1 MAPLWNHEWWKGRVR
16 VVLPVLCDEL
26 NVEIQGAGS
35 TTMRRRDLERGLEA
49 DEWFYI
55 QNAARLTGLRV
66 LDLRRDPP
74 PDLALEVEGT
84 RSALDRLAIYE
95 ALGVREVWRYDG
107 EAIHVHR
114 LRPDGQSEVVPD
126 SPTFPALPLAEFVQF
141 IDQTQDLAEVALTKA
156 FRAWVRQHVLP
167 RLQSPPAGP

>member
-1 MAPLWNHEWWKGRVR
+1 
-16 VVLPVLCDEL
+16 
-26 NVEIQGAGS
+26 
-35 TTMRRRDLERGLEA
+35 MRRQDLERGLEA

-55 QNAARLTGLRV
+55 QNAARMTGLRV

-74 PDLALEVEGT
+74 PDLALEVEAT

-114 LRPDGQSEVVPD
+114 LRQDGHYEVVPD

-141 IDQTQDLAEVALTKA
+141 IDQTQGLGEVALTKA
-156 FRAWVRQHVLP
+156 FRTWVRQHVLP
-167 RLQSPPAGP
+167 RLQSPPAAPLQ